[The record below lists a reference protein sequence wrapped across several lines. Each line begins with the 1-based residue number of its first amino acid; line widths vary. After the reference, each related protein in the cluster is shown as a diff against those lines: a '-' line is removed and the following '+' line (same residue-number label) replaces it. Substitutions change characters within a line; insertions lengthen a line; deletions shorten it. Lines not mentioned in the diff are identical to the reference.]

1 MNKKRTAFILSLG
14 TIVALI
20 IVAFLAVNFSTHRG
34 ASAQAPTTSTTLPVV
49 KIIQTANGANFKT
62 NKATT
67 GQVAGQSGVKIF
79 NGTTKGQD
87 ITLNG
92 VSKVSIPPNE
102 SRTLSIGEG
111 TFTFT
116 LKSNSAAKLTVV
128 GE

>member
-1 MNKKRTAFILSLG
+1 MKKTRTAFIMSLV

-20 IVAFLAVNFSTHRG
+20 VVAFLAVNFSSHRG
-34 ASAQAPTTSTTLPVV
+34 ASAQAATTTTTLPIV
-49 KIIQTANGANFKT
+49 KIIQTANGADFKT
-62 NKATT
+62 TQVTT

-79 NGTTKGQD
+79 NGTAKGQD

-92 VSKVSIPPNE
+92 VSKVSIPPQE

-116 LKSNSAAKLTVV
+116 LKSNQAATLTVI